1 MRELNCVRAPPSRL
15 EADSHFLSNSAER
28 LTQNAVR
35 ESRGFFLFFCFF
47 FKLLSSSL
55 VYSSGSTVIAFSS
68 EAGWSEGGTQGRK
81 GKGKCYCGN
90 CF

>member
-15 EADSHFLSNSAER
+15 EADSHFFSNSAER

-35 ESRGFFLFFCFF
+35 ESRVFFVFLF

-68 EAGWSEGGTQGRK
+68 EAEWSEGGTQGRK